1 MESRGTRSAGGTNF
15 ESEESI
21 MKKVF
26 CLLLTLCMVLALAAC
41 GGNSGGGN
49 SGSGNA
55 GGSTGNAGSQNAG
68 GDAQQPDA
76 GGDAQQPDAGG
87 SGQLITVGVINNDPN
102 ESGYRTA
109 NDAAMR
115 ATFTEDNGYDAT
127 FYNNNDASQQ
137 IATAQQMIQDEVDFL
152 LLSPASTTGWDTVLK
167 DAKDAGTQVIL
178 FDRMLDADESMYVAA
193 VVSDMPAEGKTA
205 VDWLADQ
212 GLSEYNIIH
221 IQGHMGSDAQLGRT
235 GALDEKVAAEANWNY
250 VTQQTASWDEETART
265 ITQSV
270 IDSGKSFNVIYA
282 ENNGMA
288 RGAVAALDANGIT
301 HGKDGDVIVM
311 GFDSDK
317 WAFEAVLEGSWNYMG
332 LCNPL
337 QADTVDTIIKDLMAG
352 KAPAQKIIYT
362 PEQGFDCDTLT
373 QADVDTY
380 GT

>member
-1 MESRGTRSAGGTNF
+1 
-15 ESEESI
+15 
-21 MKKVF
+21 MKKIF
-26 CLLLTLCMVLALAAC
+26 ALALAAAMSLSLAAC
-41 GGNSGGGN
+41 GGNNNTPAAS
-49 SGSGNA
+49 STPA
-55 GGSTGNAGSQNAG
+55 AGSTPAASTPAAPSAGE
-68 GDAQQPDA
+68 
-76 GGDAQQPDAGG
+76 
-87 SGQLITVGVINNDPN
+87 LITVGVINNDPN

-115 ATFTEDNGYDAT
+115 ATFTEENGYKTT
-127 FYNNNDASQQ
+127 FYNNNDAAQQ
-137 IATAQQMIQDEVDFL
+137 IATAQQMVQDEVDFL

-167 DAKDAGTQVIL
+167 DAQAAGTQVIL
-178 FDRMLDADESMYVAA
+178 FDRMLEADESMYVAA

-205 VDWLADQ
+205 VDWLDAQ
-212 GLSEYNIIH
+212 GLDEYNIVH
-221 IQGHMGSDAQLGRT
+221 IQGLMGTDAQVGRT
-235 GALDEKVAAEANWNY
+235 GALDEKAAAEANWNY

-270 IDSGKSFNVIYA
+270 IDGGKSFNVIYA

-311 GFDSDK
+311 GFDSDT
-317 WAFEAVLEGSWNYMG
+317 WAMEAVLSGSWNYMG

-337 QADTVDTIIKDLMAG
+337 QAETVDSIIKDLVAG
-352 KAPAQKIIYT
+352 NAPSQKIIYT
-362 PEQGFDCDTLT
+362 PEQGFDAATIT

>member
-1 MESRGTRSAGGTNF
+1 
-15 ESEESI
+15 
-21 MKKVF
+21 MKKIF
-26 CLLLTLCMVLALAAC
+26 CLLLTLSMVLALAAC
-41 GGNSGGGN
+41 GGGSGSSAPAD
-49 SGSGNA
+49 SGSGTSAPANT
-55 GGSTGNAGSQNAG
+55 GS
-68 GDAQQPDA
+68 GDAAPADT
-76 GGDAQQPDAGG
+76 G
-87 SGQLITVGVINNDPN
+87 SELISVGVINNDPN

-115 ATFTEDNGYDAT
+115 AMFTEANGYKAT
-127 FYNNNDASQQ
+127 FYNNNDAAQQ

-152 LLSPASTTGWDTVLK
+152 LLSPASTTGWDSVLQ
-167 DAKDAGTQVIL
+167 DAQAAGTQIIL
-178 FDRMLDADESMYVAA
+178 FDRMLEAEESMYVAA

-205 VDWLADQ
+205 VDWLAAQ

-235 GALDEKVAAEANWNY
+235 GALDEKVNAEASWNY
-250 VTQQTASWDEETART
+250 VTQQTADWDEATART

-270 IDSGKSFNVIYA
+270 IDSGKPFNVIYA

-288 RGAVAALDANGIT
+288 RGAVAALDAAGIT

-311 GFDSDK
+311 GFDSDT
-317 WAFEAVLEGSWNYMG
+317 WAMEAVLEGSWNYMG

-337 QADTVDTIIKDLMAG
+337 QAETVDSIIKDLVAG
-352 KAPAQKIIYT
+352 NQPAQKIIYT
-362 PEQGFDCDTLT
+362 PEQGFDAATIT

>member
-1 MESRGTRSAGGTNF
+1 
-15 ESEESI
+15 

-26 CLLLTLCMVLALAAC
+26 CLLLAMCMVLALAAC
-41 GGNSGGGN
+41 SGGGN
-49 SGSGNA
+49 NQSANNQSANNQPPADTNQPAEGGEPAAPAEPSSGE
-55 GGSTGNAGSQNAG
+55 
-68 GDAQQPDA
+68 P
-76 GGDAQQPDAGG
+76 
-87 SGQLITVGVINNDPN
+87 ITVGVINNDPN

-109 NDAAMR
+109 NDKAMR
-115 ATFTEDNGYDAT
+115 DTFTADNGYEAT
-127 FYNNNDASQQ
+127 FYNNNDAAQQ

-152 LLSPASTTGWDTVLK
+152 LLSPASTTGWDTVLQ
-167 DAKDAGTQVIL
+167 DAQAAGTQVIL
-178 FDRMLDADESMYVAA
+178 FDRMLEADESMYAAA

-205 VDWLADQ
+205 VDWLASQNLD
-212 GLSEYNIIH
+212 EYNIIH

-235 GALDEKVAAEANWNY
+235 GALDEKVNAEASWNY
-250 VTQQTASWDEETART
+250 VAQQTADWDEAIART

-270 IDSGKSFNVIYA
+270 IDSGKAFNVIYA

-317 WAFEAVLEGSWNYMG
+317 WAFEEVLAGRWNYMG

-337 QADTVDTIIKDLMAG
+337 QAETVDAIIKDLMAG
-352 KAPAQKIIYT
+352 KAPAEKITYT
-362 PEQGFDCDTLT
+362 PEQGFDAATLT
-373 QADVDTY
+373 QADVDKY

>member
-1 MESRGTRSAGGTNF
+1 
-15 ESEESI
+15 

-41 GGNSGGGN
+41 GGGNGGGDSAPAD
-49 SGSGNA
+49 SGSSA
-55 GGSTGNAGSQNAG
+55 PADTGS
-68 GDAQQPDA
+68 DAQEPADA
-76 GGDAQQPDAGG
+76 
-87 SGQLITVGVINNDPN
+87 SGELITVGVINNDPN

-115 ATFTEDNGYDAT
+115 ATFTEENGYKAT
-127 FYNNNDASQQ
+127 FYNNNDAAQQ
-137 IATAQQMIQDEVDFL
+137 IATAQQMVQDEVDFL

-167 DAKDAGTQVIL
+167 DAKAAGTQIIL
-178 FDRMLDADESMYVAA
+178 FDRMLEADESMYVAA

-205 VDWLADQ
+205 VDWLAAQ
-212 GLSEYNIIH
+212 GLDEYNIIH
-221 IQGHMGSDAQLGRT
+221 IQGLMGSDAQLGRT
-235 GALDEKVAAEANWNY
+235 GALDEKVAAESNWNY

-270 IDSGKSFNVIYA
+270 IDRGESFNVIYA

-311 GFDSDK
+311 GFDSDT
-317 WAFEAVLEGSWNYMG
+317 WAMESVLNGSWNYMG

-337 QADTVDTIIKDLMAG
+337 QAETVDSIIKDLVAG
-352 KAPAQKIIYT
+352 NAPAQKIIYT
-362 PEQGFDCDTLT
+362 PEQGFDAATIT

>member
-1 MESRGTRSAGGTNF
+1 
-15 ESEESI
+15 
-21 MKKVF
+21 MKKAIS
-26 CLLLTLCMVLALAAC
+26 LLLAVTMCLALAAC
-41 GGNSGGGN
+41 GGGN
-49 SGSGNA
+49 T
-55 GGSTGNAGSQNAG
+55 STPSTPSTPSTSTPSASTPSASTPST
-68 GDAQQPDA
+68 PDA
-76 GGDAQQPDAGG
+76 SEP
-87 SGQLITVGVINNDPN
+87 ITVGIINNDPN

-115 ATFTEDNGYDAT
+115 ATFTEENGYKAT
-127 FYNNNDASQQ
+127 FFNNNDAAQQ

-167 DAKDAGTQVIL
+167 DAQAAGTQIIL
-178 FDRMLDADESMYVAA
+178 FDRMLEADESMYVAA

-205 VDWLADQ
+205 VDWLAAQ
-212 GLSEYNIIH
+212 GLDEYNIIH

-235 GALDEKVAAEANWNY
+235 GALDEKVNAEANWNY
-250 VTQQTASWDEETART
+250 VTQQTADWDEATART

-270 IDSGKSFNVIYA
+270 IDSGKPFNVIYA

-337 QADTVDTIIKDLMAG
+337 QADTVDSIIKDLMAG

>member
-1 MESRGTRSAGGTNF
+1 
-15 ESEESI
+15 
-21 MKKVF
+21 MKKI
-26 CLLLTLCMVLALAAC
+26 LGIALAAALSLSLVAC
-41 GGNSGGGN
+41 GGNNNGGASSGGNTSNPPAG
-49 SGSGNA
+49 GSSSSA
-55 GGSTGNAGSQNAG
+55 QQPTGGSTGE
-68 GDAQQPDA
+68 
-76 GGDAQQPDAGG
+76 
-87 SGQLITVGVINNDPN
+87 LITVGVINNDPN

-115 ATFTEDNGYDAT
+115 ATFTEENGYKAT
-127 FYNNNDASQQ
+127 FFNNNDAAQQ

-167 DAKDAGTQVIL
+167 DAQAAGTQIIL
-178 FDRMLDADESMYVAA
+178 FDRMLEADESMYVAA

-205 VDWLADQ
+205 VDWLAAQ
-212 GLSEYNIIH
+212 GLDEYNIIH

-235 GALDEKVAAEANWNY
+235 GALDEKVNAEANWNY
-250 VTQQTASWDEETART
+250 VTQQTADWDEATAKT

-270 IDSGKSFNVIYA
+270 IDSGKPFNVIYA

-288 RGAVAALDANGIT
+288 RGAVAALDAAGIT

-317 WAFEAVLEGSWNYMG
+317 WAFEAVLNGSWNYMG

-337 QADTVDTIIKDLMAG
+337 QADTVDGIIKDLVAG
-352 KAPAQKIIYT
+352 NAPAQKIIYT

>member
-1 MESRGTRSAGGTNF
+1 
-15 ESEESI
+15 
-21 MKKVF
+21 MKKILSV
-26 CLLLTLCMVLALAAC
+26 LLTAVLVLSLAAC
-41 GGNSGGGN
+41 GS
-49 SGSGNA
+49 SPAPAPAPAPTPS
-55 GGSTGNAGSQNAG
+55 SDAGSSTPAPAPAPAG
-68 GDAQQPDA
+68 NE
-76 GGDAQQPDAGG
+76 
-87 SGQLITVGVINNDPN
+87 LITVGVINNDPN

-115 ATFTEDNGYDAT
+115 ATFTEANGYKAT
-127 FYNNNDASQQ
+127 FYNNNDAAQQ
-137 IATAQQMIQDEVDFL
+137 IATAQQMVQDEVDFL

-167 DAKDAGTQVIL
+167 DAQAAGTQVIL
-178 FDRMLDADESMYVAA
+178 FDRMLEADESMYVAA

-205 VDWLADQ
+205 VDWLAAQ

-250 VTQQTASWDEETART
+250 VIQQTADWDEATAKT
-265 ITQSV
+265 IVESV
-270 IDSGKSFNVIYA
+270 IDKKFNVIYA

-288 RGAVAALDANGIT
+288 RGAVAALDAKGIK
-301 HGKDGDVIVM
+301 HGKGQDVIVM

-317 WAFEAVLEGSWNYMG
+317 WAFEEVLAGRWNYMG

-337 QADTVDTIIKDLMAG
+337 QADTVDQIIKDLVAG

-373 QADVDTY
+373 QADVDKY

>member
-1 MESRGTRSAGGTNF
+1 
-15 ESEESI
+15 
-21 MKKVF
+21 MKKI
-26 CLLLTLCMVLALAAC
+26 LGLALAAAMSLSLVAC
-41 GGNSGGGN
+41 GGGN
-49 SGSGNA
+49 NNTPAGSNPA
-55 GGSTGNAGSQNAG
+55 NSAPAGSTPAASTPATP
-68 GDAQQPDA
+68 AA
-76 GGDAQQPDAGG
+76 
-87 SGQLITVGVINNDPN
+87 SGELITVGVINNDPN

-115 ATFTEDNGYDAT
+115 ATFTEENGYKAT
-127 FYNNNDASQQ
+127 FYNNNDAAQQ
-137 IATAQQMIQDEVDFL
+137 IAEAQQMIQNEVDFL

-167 DAKDAGTQVIL
+167 DAQDAGTQIIL
-178 FDRMLDADESMYVAA
+178 FDRMLEADESMYVAA

-205 VDWLADQ
+205 VDWLAAQ
-212 GLSEYNIIH
+212 GLDEYNIIH
-221 IQGHMGSDAQLGRT
+221 IQGLMGSDAQLGRT

-270 IDSGKSFNVIYA
+270 IDSGKPFNVIYA

-288 RGAVAALDANGIT
+288 RGAAAALDAAGIT
-301 HGKDGDVIVM
+301 HGKDGDVIIM

-317 WAFEAVLEGSWNYMG
+317 WAFEEVLAGRWNYMG

-337 QADTVDTIIKDLMAG
+337 QAETVDQIIKDLING
-352 KAPAQKIIYT
+352 KEPSQKITYT

-373 QADVDTY
+373 QADVDKY

>member
-1 MESRGTRSAGGTNF
+1 MK
-15 ESEESI
+15 
-21 MKKVF
+21 MKKI
-26 CLLLTLCMVLALAAC
+26 LSLALASALALSLAAC
-41 GGNSGGGN
+41 GGGNNPPANNNPSSASNASSGTNTPDPAPATGGE
-49 SGSGNA
+49 
-55 GGSTGNAGSQNAG
+55 
-68 GDAQQPDA
+68 
-76 GGDAQQPDAGG
+76 
-87 SGQLITVGVINNDPN
+87 LITVGVINNDPN

-115 ATFTEDNGYDAT
+115 ATFTEANGYKAT
-127 FYNNNDASQQ
+127 FYNNNDAAQQ
-137 IATAQQMIQDEVDFL
+137 IATAQQMVQDEVDFL

-167 DAKDAGTQVIL
+167 DAQAAGTQVIL
-178 FDRMLDADESMYVAA
+178 FDRMLEADESMYAAA

-205 VDWLADQ
+205 VDWLAAQ

-235 GALDEKVAAEANWNY
+235 GALDEKVAAEASWNY
-250 VTQQTASWDEETART
+250 VAQQTADWDEATART
-265 ITQSV
+265 IVQSV
-270 IDSGKSFNVIYA
+270 IDSKKPFNVIYA

-288 RGAVAALDANGIT
+288 RGAVAALDAAGIT
-301 HGKDGDVIVM
+301 HGKGGDVIVM

-337 QADTVDTIIKDLMAG
+337 QAETVDTIIKDLMAG
-352 KAPAQKIIYT
+352 KAPAQKVIYT

>member
-1 MESRGTRSAGGTNF
+1 MK
-15 ESEESI
+15 
-21 MKKVF
+21 MKKV
-26 CLLLTLCMVLALAAC
+26 LGLALAAALSLSLVAC
-41 GGNSGGGN
+41 GGGGN
-49 SGSGNA
+49 NNGGASSGGNTSNPPA
-55 GGSTGNAGSQNAG
+55 GGSSSSSS
-68 GDAQQPDA
+68 AQQPT
-76 GGDAQQPDAGG
+76 GGGTGEP
-87 SGQLITVGVINNDPN
+87 ITVGIINNDPN

-115 ATFTEDNGYDAT
+115 AMFTEANGYKAT
-127 FYNNNDASQQ
+127 FYNNNDAAQQ
-137 IATAQQMIQDEVDFL
+137 IAEAQQMIQNEVDFL

-167 DAKDAGTQVIL
+167 DAQDAGTQVIL
-178 FDRMLDADESMYVAA
+178 FDRMLEADESMYVAA

-205 VDWLADQ
+205 VDWLAAQ
-212 GLSEYNIIH
+212 GLDEYNIIH

-311 GFDSDK
+311 GFDSDT
-317 WAFEAVLEGSWNYMG
+317 WAMEAVLNGSWNYMG

-337 QADTVDTIIKDLMAG
+337 QAETVDRIIKDLAAG
-352 KAPAQKIIYT
+352 NAPSQKIIYT
-362 PEQGFDCDTLT
+362 PEQGFDAATIT

>member
-1 MESRGTRSAGGTNF
+1 
-15 ESEESI
+15 
-21 MKKVF
+21 MKKLFALV
-26 CLLLTLCMVLALAAC
+26 LTLALALSLAAC
-41 GGNSGGGN
+41 GG
-49 SGSGNA
+49 GNA
-55 GGSTGNAGSQNAG
+55 GKDEAPADTGTETEAQEPADTGSDAAAPAEG
-68 GDAQQPDA
+68 GV
-76 GGDAQQPDAGG
+76 
-87 SGQLITVGVINNDPN
+87 IKVGIINNDPN

-109 NDAAMR
+109 NDRAMR
-115 ATFTEDNGYDAT
+115 EMFTAENGYEAT
-127 FYNNNDASQQ
+127 FYNNNDAAQQ

-152 LLSPASTTGWDTVLK
+152 LLSPASTTGWDQVLS
-167 DAKDAGTQVIL
+167 DAQAAGTQVIL
-178 FDRMLDADESMYVAA
+178 FDRMLEADESMYVAA

-205 VDWLADQ
+205 VDWLASK
-212 GLSEYNIIH
+212 GLDEYNIIH

-235 GALDEKVAAEANWNY
+235 GALDEKVNAEANWNY
-250 VTQQTASWDEETART
+250 VTQQTADWNEATAQE
-265 ITQSV
+265 IVQSV
-270 IDSGKSFNVIYA
+270 IDSGKPFNVIYA

-288 RGAVAALDANGIT
+288 RGAVSALDKAGIT

-337 QADTVDTIIKDLMAG
+337 QAETVDSIIKDLVAG

>member
-1 MESRGTRSAGGTNF
+1 
-15 ESEESI
+15 
-21 MKKVF
+21 MKKI
-26 CLLLTLCMVLALAAC
+26 LSIALAAAMSLSLVAC
-41 GGNSGGGN
+41 GGGEKAP
-49 SGSGNA
+49 A
-55 GGSTGNAGSQNAG
+55 GGSASSTPPTGGASS
-68 GDAQQPDA
+68 
-76 GGDAQQPDAGG
+76 
-87 SGQLITVGVINNDPN
+87 SGASSSTPVSSGEPITVGVINNDPN

-115 ATFTEDNGYDAT
+115 ATFTEENGYKAT
-127 FYNNNDASQQ
+127 FYNNNDAAQQ

-152 LLSPASTTGWDTVLK
+152 LLSPASTTGWDTVLQ
-167 DAKDAGTQVIL
+167 DAQAAGTQVIL
-178 FDRMLDADESMYVAA
+178 FDRMLEADESMYAAA

-205 VDWLADQ
+205 VDWLAAQ
-212 GLSEYNIIH
+212 GLDEYNIIH

-235 GALDEKVAAEANWNY
+235 GALDEKVAAEASWNY
-250 VTQQTASWDEETART
+250 VTQQTADWDESTART

-270 IDSGKSFNVIYA
+270 IDSGKPFNVIYA

-288 RGAVAALDANGIT
+288 RGAVAALDAAGIT
-301 HGKDGDVIVM
+301 HGKGGDVIVM

-337 QADTVDTIIKDLMAG
+337 QADTVDGIIKDLVAG
-352 KAPAQKIIYT
+352 KTPAQKIIYT

>member
-1 MESRGTRSAGGTNF
+1 
-15 ESEESI
+15 
-21 MKKVF
+21 MKKAIS
-26 CLLLTLCMVLALAAC
+26 LLLAVTMCLALAAC
-41 GGNSGGGN
+41 GGGN
-49 SGSGNA
+49 T
-55 GGSTGNAGSQNAG
+55 STPSAPSTSTPSTSTPSTSTPSASTPST
-68 GDAQQPDA
+68 PDA
-76 GGDAQQPDAGG
+76 GEP
-87 SGQLITVGVINNDPN
+87 ITVGIINNDPN

-115 ATFTEDNGYDAT
+115 ATFTEENGYKAT
-127 FYNNNDASQQ
+127 FFNNNDAAQQ

-167 DAKDAGTQVIL
+167 DAQAAGTQIIL
-178 FDRMLDADESMYVAA
+178 FDRMLEADESMYVAA

-205 VDWLADQ
+205 VDWLTNQ
-212 GLSEYNIIH
+212 GLDEYNIIH

-235 GALDEKVAAEANWNY
+235 GALDEKVNAEANWNY
-250 VTQQTASWDEETART
+250 VTQQSADWDEATAKT

-270 IDSGKSFNVIYA
+270 IDSGKPFNVIYA

-288 RGAVAALDANGIT
+288 RGAVAALDAAGIT

-317 WAFEAVLEGSWNYMG
+317 WAFEAVLNGSWNYMG

-337 QADTVDTIIKDLMAG
+337 QADTVDSIIKDLVAG
-352 KAPAQKIIYT
+352 NAPAQKIIYT